1 MKKFSSSKTREKI
14 AREQNDRV
22 CLFSKDDHEID
33 LKIVIG
39 YPLAIS
45 CEAKRHYVSAVRRTL
60 IAKSLNRWPLV

>member
-1 MKKFSSSKTREKI
+1 MEKI

-22 CLFSKDDHEID
+22 CLFSKNDHEID

-45 CEAKRHYVSAVRRTL
+45 CETKRHCFSAVRRTL